1 MEIQKL
7 ISELSKLQK
16 VEIQYV
22 ILELMKTNKM

>member
-22 ILELMKTNKM
+22 ILKIYKHEIR